1 MPVHEVFVRWRDQ
14 MRFDAHLHP
23 DQVTSLDSAPAVG
36 GQEAGS
42 RPLDLLLA
50 SLAGCT
56 AMDVL
61 SILRKKRQSVAGLE
75 VHVSGRQAEE
85 HPRVFTD
92 IEVVY
97 VVAGTDVDPR
107 AVERAIELSETQYC
121 PAYAM
126 LGKTATIT
134 SRYEIHPAAPSASA

>member
-14 MRFDAHLHP
+14 MQFDAHTYP
-23 DQVTSLDSAPAVG
+23 DQVTALDSAPTFG

-42 RPLDLLLA
+42 RPVDLLLA
-50 SLAGCT
+50 GLAGCT

-61 SILRKKRQSVAGLE
+61 SILKKKRQSVTGLE
-75 VHVSGRQAEE
+75 VRVSGQQAKE

-97 VVAGTDVDPR
+97 VVEGTDVDPR
-107 AVERAIELSETQYC
+107 AVERAIDLSETQYC

-126 LGKTATIT
+126 LDKMATIT
-134 SRYEIHPAAPSASA
+134 SRYEIHQAAPST